1 MERVSA
7 RAWASE
13 AEGAP
18 REECAGADAGH
29 ARLGAGL
36 QLWGGGEGEG
46 LQKHGA
52 ALSAPGGV
60 TGLSGAPLLG
70 VLCPCFACLFC
81 KNGVFVFMTNFQ
93 LTSWEP

>member
-1 MERVSA
+1 MLMRVTPGSA
-7 RAWASE
+7 LASSC
-13 AEGAP
+13 G
-18 REECAGADAGH
+18 
-29 ARLGAGL
+29 
-36 QLWGGGEGEG
+36 GGGEGEG